1 MPFMKQFILSI
12 AETVVNA
19 VSAGKTI
26 EGRLK
31 PMCGADGQ
39 KYIAFFPYDRKPR
52 VRRPDELVKKLRS
65 GWIRLSIKRLKVFAS
80 ASNELGAQEAVDDLK
95 EQIVKGLDAI
105 LRDDKVT
112 ILRPFNKR

>member
-1 MPFMKQFILSI
+1 
-12 AETVVNA
+12 
-19 VSAGKTI
+19 
-26 EGRLK
+26 
-31 PMCGADGQ
+31 MCGADGQ
-39 KYIAFFPYDRKPR
+39 KYIAFLPYDRKPR